1 MMSDPH
7 QAMRIAWMQ
16 TWQMQAMQI
25 ACMQRRCEAMPV
37 DMGWPDAF
45 NVEGE
50 VYEYAR
56 TQAMQIAWMQGRCE
70 AMTDDMSW
78 PHAFN
83 VEGEVNENAGQDGF
97 LDLQVYRE
105 VPAAQAWG
113 RHVKARWVDEY
124 RRKDGNT
131 EVRSRLVTVAP
142 EAREDPPV
150 TRCGCMLH
158 GSQCRDRARPWSE
171 PPRCGDCTETY
182 TTSSGTTYCTCDCF
196 GCEFPDEN
204 KRQDGFL
211 DIDIAAELLRL
222 ASWGLSSVQKATCLA
237 ECLQLQLASVSHTLT
252 YLMNM
257 PAHYHQHPGWDDLEL
272 RAARALIEVDT
283 LLQNQTVR
291 TAPPLP
297 PAAVDELKLLQRHAQ
312 DIAVMACS
320 RFINQATLQSR
331 RIPTELLSRLQAVFT
346 YTELQNDDLWAR
358 LGNSKY
364 HVFTEGSHFG
374 ERKHRHGRGGRK
386 SRSTVIRLTEYQA
399 SSAASSDV
407 VAGGGPAAVVS
418 LSLADLAQ
426 PPVRSL
432 AASSWEF
439 WELAGLLPTPPTGR
453 DWATH
458 LEGLERLD
466 EPTEALRIQL
476 LERTTKE
483 AMESY
488 YVMGTFSL

>member
-16 TWQMQAMQI
+16 TWQKQAMQI
-25 ACMQRRCEAMPV
+25 ACIQRRCEAMPV

-97 LDLQVYRE
+97 LD
-105 VPAAQAWG
+105 
-113 RHVKARWVDEY
+113 
-124 RRKDGNT
+124 
-131 EVRSRLVTVAP
+131 
-142 EAREDPPV
+142 
-150 TRCGCMLH
+150 
-158 GSQCRDRARPWSE
+158 
-171 PPRCGDCTETY
+171 
-182 TTSSGTTYCTCDCF
+182 
-196 GCEFPDEN
+196 
-204 KRQDGFL
+204 
-211 DIDIAAELLRL
+211 IDIAAELLRL

-237 ECLQLQLASVSHTLT
+237 ECLQWQLASVSHTLT

-283 LLQNQTVR
+283 LLRNQTVR

-312 DIAVMACS
+312 DIAMMACS

-331 RIPTELLSRLQAVFT
+331 RIPRELLSRLQAVFT
-346 YTELQNDDLWAR
+346 YTEIQNDDLWAR

-364 HVFTEGSHFG
+364 HVFTQGSRFG
-374 ERKHRHGRGGRK
+374 ERKHRHGRGGRN

-418 LSLADLAQ
+418 LSLADLSQ
-426 PPVRSL
+426 PPVPSL
-432 AASSWEF
+432 AASSWEV
-439 WELAGLLPTPPTGR
+439 WEKAGLLPTPPTHERTEGEPFEGIGR
-453 DWATH
+453 ATWKDWATH
-458 LEGLERLD
+458 LEGLESRLD
-466 EPTEALRIQL
+466 ESTEALRIHL

>member
-7 QAMRIAWMQ
+7 QAMQIAWMQ
-16 TWQMQAMQI
+16 TWQMQATQI
-25 ACMQRRCEAMPV
+25 ARMQGRCEAMPV
-37 DMGWPDAF
+37 DMGWPHALNF
-45 NVEGE
+45 EGE

-83 VEGEVNENAGQDGF
+83 VEGEV
-97 LDLQVYRE
+97 
-105 VPAAQAWG
+105 
-113 RHVKARWVDEY
+113 
-124 RRKDGNT
+124 
-131 EVRSRLVTVAP
+131 
-142 EAREDPPV
+142 
-150 TRCGCMLH
+150 
-158 GSQCRDRARPWSE
+158 
-171 PPRCGDCTETY
+171 
-182 TTSSGTTYCTCDCF
+182 
-196 GCEFPDEN
+196 PDEN

-283 LLQNQTVR
+283 LLRNQTVR

-312 DIAVMACS
+312 DIAMMACS
-320 RFINQATLQSR
+320 RFINQATLQSKG
-331 RIPTELLSRLQAVFT
+331 IPTELLSRLQAAFT
-346 YTELQNDDLWAR
+346 YSEIQDDNLWSR
-358 LGNSKY
+358 LGNSKF
-364 HVFTEGSHFG
+364 HVFTQCRQFG

-386 SRSTVIRLTEYQA
+386 SRRNPGGAVDDEASTEARDPA
-399 SSAASSDV
+399 ASSSAANSSAASSDV

-426 PPVRSL
+426 PPVPSL
-432 AASSWEF
+432 AASSWEV
-439 WELAGLLPTPPTGR
+439 WEKAGLLPTPPTHERTEGEPYEGIGR
-453 DWATH
+453 ATWKDWATH
-458 LEGLERLD
+458 LEGLESRLD
-466 EPTEALRIQL
+466 ESTEALRIHLLDL
-476 LERTTKE
+476 LERSTKE
-483 AMESY
+483 ATESY
-488 YVMGTFSL
+488 YIMKTYRF

>member
-37 DMGWPDAF
+37 DMGLPDAF

-83 VEGEVNENAGQDGF
+83 VEGEVNENAG
-97 LDLQVYRE
+97 
-105 VPAAQAWG
+105 
-113 RHVKARWVDEY
+113 
-124 RRKDGNT
+124 
-131 EVRSRLVTVAP
+131 
-142 EAREDPPV
+142 
-150 TRCGCMLH
+150 
-158 GSQCRDRARPWSE
+158 
-171 PPRCGDCTETY
+171 
-182 TTSSGTTYCTCDCF
+182 
-196 GCEFPDEN
+196 
-204 KRQDGFL
+204 QDGFL

-320 RFINQATLQSR
+320 RFINQATLQSKG
-331 RIPTELLSRLQAVFT
+331 IPTELLSRLQAAFT
-346 YTELQNDDLWAR
+346 HT
-358 LGNSKY
+358 
-364 HVFTEGSHFG
+364 
-374 ERKHRHGRGGRK
+374 
-386 SRSTVIRLTEYQA
+386 
-399 SSAASSDV
+399 
-407 VAGGGPAAVVS
+407 
-418 LSLADLAQ
+418 
-426 PPVRSL
+426 
-432 AASSWEF
+432 
-439 WELAGLLPTPPTGR
+439 
-453 DWATH
+453 
-458 LEGLERLD
+458 
-466 EPTEALRIQL
+466 
-476 LERTTKE
+476 
-483 AMESY
+483 
-488 YVMGTFSL
+488 

>member
-1 MMSDPH
+1 
-7 QAMRIAWMQ
+7 
-16 TWQMQAMQI
+16 
-25 ACMQRRCEAMPV
+25 MPV
-37 DMGWPDAF
+37 DMGLPDAF

-83 VEGEVNENAGQDGF
+83 VEGEV
-97 LDLQVYRE
+97 
-105 VPAAQAWG
+105 
-113 RHVKARWVDEY
+113 
-124 RRKDGNT
+124 
-131 EVRSRLVTVAP
+131 
-142 EAREDPPV
+142 
-150 TRCGCMLH
+150 
-158 GSQCRDRARPWSE
+158 
-171 PPRCGDCTETY
+171 
-182 TTSSGTTYCTCDCF
+182 
-196 GCEFPDEN
+196 PDEN

>member
-83 VEGEVNENAGQDGF
+83 VEGEV
-97 LDLQVYRE
+97 
-105 VPAAQAWG
+105 
-113 RHVKARWVDEY
+113 
-124 RRKDGNT
+124 
-131 EVRSRLVTVAP
+131 
-142 EAREDPPV
+142 
-150 TRCGCMLH
+150 
-158 GSQCRDRARPWSE
+158 
-171 PPRCGDCTETY
+171 
-182 TTSSGTTYCTCDCF
+182 
-196 GCEFPDEN
+196 PDEN

-211 DIDIAAELLRL
+211 DIDIAKELLRL

-331 RIPTELLSRLQAVFT
+331 RIPSELLSRLQAVFT
-346 YTELQNDDLWAR
+346 YTELQDDALWAR

>member
-16 TWQMQAMQI
+16 TWQKQAMQI

-97 LDLQVYRE
+97 LD
-105 VPAAQAWG
+105 
-113 RHVKARWVDEY
+113 
-124 RRKDGNT
+124 
-131 EVRSRLVTVAP
+131 
-142 EAREDPPV
+142 
-150 TRCGCMLH
+150 
-158 GSQCRDRARPWSE
+158 
-171 PPRCGDCTETY
+171 
-182 TTSSGTTYCTCDCF
+182 
-196 GCEFPDEN
+196 
-204 KRQDGFL
+204 
-211 DIDIAAELLRL
+211 IDIAAELLRL

-237 ECLQLQLASVSHTLT
+237 ECLQWQLASVSHTLT

-283 LLQNQTVR
+283 LLRNQTVR

-312 DIAVMACS
+312 DIAMMACS

-331 RIPTELLSRLQAVFT
+331 RIPRELLSRLQAVFT
-346 YTELQNDDLWAR
+346 YTEIQNDDLWAR

-364 HVFTEGSHFG
+364 HVFTQGSRFG
-374 ERKHRHGRGGRK
+374 ERKHRHGRGGRN

-439 WELAGLLPTPPTGR
+439 WELAGLLPTPPTHEWMEGEPLEGIGRATWR

-466 EPTEALRIQL
+466 ESTEALRIHL